1 MNGINQTFLS
11 SAQIMDRYITAGK
24 VNQSQE
30 TSKSNSFQEA
40 LLEAMDSSRETTLKF
55 SKHAT
60 SRLADRNIELTK
72 EQMERLTQGTNKA
85 GSKGIK
91 DSLVM
96 VDHLAFI
103 VNIPKNTVITAMDQ
117 SQADENIFTNID
129 GAVIA

>member
-30 TSKSNSFQEA
+30 TSKTNSFQDA
-40 LLEAMDSSRETTLKF
+40 LLEAMESSRETTLKF
-55 SKHAT
+55 SKHAS

-72 EQMERLTQGTNKA
+72 EQMDRLTQGTNKA